1 MTKIIGI
8 TGLIASGK
16 STLTKYLLEKG
27 YKVFDADKEV
37 KDLYSEENFLNKL
50 KIIFPDVF
58 INNNIDKSLLAK
70 LIFSNKNEK
79 EKLEKLIHPLIEK
92 KCDIF
97 INTNQLEKTIFLDVP
112 LLFEV
117 GWNKKCNEIITIILD
132 KDIQK
137 ERYINRGGDI
147 SLFDK
152 ILENEGDIEF
162 KKSNSTYIID
172 NNGNLEDFYKKVNN
186 ILSNVN

>member
-37 KDLYSEENFLNKL
+37 KDLYYEENFLNKL

-97 INTNQLEKTIFLDVP
+97 IKTNQLEKTIFLDVP

-137 ERYINRGGDI
+137 ER
-147 SLFDK
+147 FV
-152 ILENEGDIEF
+152 
-162 KKSNSTYIID
+162 SNI
-172 NNGNLEDFYKKVNN
+172 
-186 ILSNVN
+186 